1 MERFEP
7 SSFLHAAALLSIVAG
22 MMALLMLPWAFV
34 RPARA
39 Q

>member
-1 MERFEP
+1 VERFEP
-7 SSFLHAAALLSIVAG
+7 FSFLHAAALRA
-22 MMALLMLPWAFV
+22 MLPWAFV